1 MSEQE
6 RSILFVDDDA
16 EFRRTH
22 VLELTRIGYRI
33 EQAGNLTEARK
44 LLSAREYP
52 LVLLDLRMP
61 DGSGLDLLT
70 DIRESA
76 PSTQVIMLTGH
87 GTVDEAIRAM
97 KEGAHDFLN
106 KNNYSLA
113 EFEAV
118 LEKALEKRRLSLT
131 DNAQAY
137 VFQQTTRS
145 IIGDTPEMREML
157 DLLTRVAPTDTTV
170 LIRGESGVGK
180 EIVAREVHRHSL
192 RARKPFIVVDCASLH
207 ENLLQ
212 SELFGHEKGAYTGAQ
227 SLKQGLFELSD
238 GGTIFLD
245 EIGELTPALQVRLLR
260 VLQDH
265 TFRRLGGNRDIT
277 VDVRVIAATNR
288 ALENMI
294 KERTFREDLFFRL
307 SVVPLVI
314 PPLRQRRSDIP
325 RLVEHFIRSSGVT
338 NKRNVAVS
346 TEAMATL
353 SRYSWPGN
361 VRELENVI
369 ERALIL
375 CDHGI
380 VNPEH
385 LPMGLRMAPSFEP
398 DPSENDWPSL
408 EEIELRYIRRVL
420 DHAKGHRQNAARILG
435 ISERNLY
442 RKLKE
447 IEPRDVADDPETVAP
462 EN

>member
-1 MSEQE
+1 MLF
-6 RSILFVDDDA
+6 RS
-16 EFRRTH
+16 
-22 VLELTRIGYRI
+22 
-33 EQAGNLTEARK
+33 
-44 LLSAREYP
+44 
-52 LVLLDLRMP
+52 
-61 DGSGLDLLT
+61 
-70 DIRESA
+70 
-76 PSTQVIMLTGH
+76 
-87 GTVDEAIRAM
+87 
-97 KEGAHDFLN
+97 
-106 KNNYSLA
+106 
-113 EFEAV
+113 
-118 LEKALEKRRLSLT
+118 
-131 DNAQAY
+131 AY

-180 EIVAREVHRHSL
+180 EIVAREVHRHSM

-245 EIGELTPALQVRLLR
+245 EIGEITPALQVRLLR

-338 NKRNVAVS
+338 SKRNVAVS

-353 SRYSWPGN
+353 TRYSWPGN

-385 LPMGLRMAPSFEP
+385 LPMGLRMAPSFEQ
-398 DPSENDWPSL
+398 
-408 EEIELRYIRRVL
+408 IGRAHV
-420 DHAKGHRQNAARILG
+420 
-435 ISERNLY
+435 
-442 RKLKE
+442 
-447 IEPRDVADDPETVAP
+447 
-462 EN
+462 